1 MSDALDPRRVEELL
15 LGGEL
20 RFTRVDAVRLA
31 GVPEEFAQRLWR
43 ALGFP
48 QLPEDTVAFTEADL
62 AALVKVASLREAGI
76 IDEENVLRMVRAVG
90 QTMARLA
97 KWQIDILVGAL
108 TDPLEPLPPDAVRLI
123 LDNAESHIADLE
135 PLLVHAWRRQL
146 AAAGTRVLIA
156 QSAQDADGTGNAED
170 AGNADDAASGR
181 VRAVVG
187 FADMVAFT
195 RTSRELDERALAQL
209 VERFEET
216 ASDVIAEHG
225 GRLVKTLGDEVLFSA
240 ETPRLG
246 AEIALSV
253 AEAVRD
259 DSGTPDVRVGLAYG
273 PVLPLMGDVYGT
285 TVNLASR
292 LTAMARPGAI
302 LVDSGLAAALGD
314 DGAYA
319 LVRIARRRAHGL
331 GVVQPYVLRRSGPD
345 AG

>member
-1 MSDALDPRRVEELL
+1 MSEAPDPRQIEELL

-20 RFTRVDAVRLA
+20 RFTRVDAVKLA

-48 QLPEDTVAFTEADL
+48 HLPDDTVAFTEGDV
-62 AALVKVASLREAGI
+62 AALVKVAELRRAGI
-76 IDEENVLRMVRAVG
+76 LDEDIVLRMVRAVG

-108 TDPLEPLPPDAVRLI
+108 TDPLEPPDPETVQFI
-123 LDNAESHIADLE
+123 LENAESHIADLE

-146 AAAGTRVLIA
+146 SAAGTRAL
-156 QSAQDADGTGNAED
+156 
-170 AGNADDAASGR
+170 AASDDTSPGR
-181 VRAVVG
+181 VQAAVG

-195 RTSRELDERALAQL
+195 QTSRDLDERALAQL

-240 ETPRLG
+240 ETPGLG
-246 AEIALSV
+246 AEIGLCV
-253 AEAVRD
+253 AEAVRAD
-259 DSGTPDVRVGLAYG
+259 GEIPDVRVGMAYG
-273 PVLPLMGDVYGT
+273 PVLPLMGDVFGT

-292 LTAMARPGAI
+292 LTAMARPGTA
-302 LVDSGLAAALGD
+302 LVDAGLAAELRG
-314 DGAYA
+314 DGAYELA
-319 LVRIARRRAHGL
+319 RIARRRARGL
-331 GVVQPYVLRRSGPD
+331 GVVQPYVLRRS
-345 AG
+345 ARSY

>member
-1 MSDALDPRRVEELL
+1 MSGAPDPRRVEELL

-20 RFTRVDAVRLA
+20 RFTRVDAVRRA

-48 QLPEDTVAFTEADL
+48 QLPEDAVAFTEEDL
-62 AALVKVASLREAGI
+62 AALVKVAELRQAGLL
-76 IDEENVLRMVRAVG
+76 DEEIILRMVRAVG

-108 TDPLEPLPPDAVRLI
+108 TDPLEPLPPDTVRLI

-146 AAAGTRVLIA
+146 AAAGTRVLLTQA
-156 QSAQDADGTGNAED
+156 GNDADGSGASRD
-170 AGNADDAASGR
+170 ATDPVSGR
-181 VRAVVG
+181 VRAAVG

-216 ASDVIAEHG
+216 ASDVIAAHG

-240 ETPRLG
+240 DAPGLG

-259 DSGTPDVRVGLAYG
+259 DPGVPDVRVGLAYG

-292 LTAMARPGAI
+292 LTAMARPGTI
-302 LVDSGLAAALGD
+302 LVDSALAAALGD

-319 LVRIARRRAHGL
+319 LARIARRRAHGL
-331 GVVQPYVLRRSGPD
+331 GVIQPYVLRRSAASDGD
-345 AG
+345 